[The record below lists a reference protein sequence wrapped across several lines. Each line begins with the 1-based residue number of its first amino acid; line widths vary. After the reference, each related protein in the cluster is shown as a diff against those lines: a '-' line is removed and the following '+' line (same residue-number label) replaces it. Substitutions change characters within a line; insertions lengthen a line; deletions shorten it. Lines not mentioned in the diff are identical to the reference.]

1 MTLTRSRCGDVG
13 SYALFAATIRSP
25 SRLHLA
31 DLWWTKKNEA
41 ATPSPA
47 YENTDIHRALFFEAA
62 DVSMDE
68 DSMGLKVNLLFATPW
83 GFRHGR
89 TGPGPEWI
97 PTPCGL
103 GPMRLHRLTATIP
116 EETVFGLYSGRARVW
131 RCEAIC
137 GYPLAVVLDTNSG
150 HCQVATVPSLR
161 VEYMADAKHDERVLH
176 KKIRPC
182 RCGATWN
189 RGPYCE
195 VSDWCNPAE
204 WTQIG
209 FESGEEE

>member
-1 MTLTRSRCGDVG
+1 MTLTRSRYRDVG

-31 DLWWTKKNEA
+31 DLGCMKKNEA
-41 ATPSPA
+41 AISFPA
-47 YENTDIHRALFFEAA
+47 HENTDIRRALFLEAA

-68 DSMGLKVNLLFATPW
+68 DSMDLKVNLLFGTPW
-83 GFRHGR
+83 VFRRVWAVAGS
-89 TGPGPEWI
+89 EW
-97 PTPCGL
+97 TPALRGL
-103 GPMRLHRLTATIP
+103 GPMRLHQLTATIP
-116 EETVFGLYSGRARVW
+116 EETVFGLYSGRTRVW

-137 GYPLAVVLDTNSG
+137 DYPLAVVLDTNSG
-150 HCQVATVPSLR
+150 HGQVATVPSLR
-161 VEYMADAKHDERVLH
+161 VEYMADAEHDERVLH